1 MATQP
6 SSKPHYIVSLCMA
19 GFAYRYNGTGTLADY
34 PSITAGLL
42 QKHGIEV
49 ISSDNL
55 LKLEAD
61 LL

>member
-6 SSKPHYIVSLCMA
+6 SSKPHYIVSLCMTD
-19 GFAYRYNGTGTLADY
+19 FTCRYNGTGTLTDY
-34 PSITAGLL
+34 PGITAGLL

-49 ISSDNL
+49 ISSDDL